1 MAIARRGR
9 DQVAGCVVHADRGR
23 SSAPGAVSPRCTG
36 TAARV
41 DGLRSRG
48 LKHHTGSDNQTF
60 SSPEPWFTSAL
71 FSARQTYWWGVFVT
85 GLLCHVVPLADS
97 AKERVGPAPRSVP
110 GASKSPS
117 QALERSMR
125 RVLMAVLATVL
136 ALAVSPSQS
145 VAHPQNPIPLSVAS
159 GEAGTYVPLSPSRLM
174 DTRKNLGAVG
184 PVAAQGTVRLQVAGR
199 GGVPASGVA
208 AVVLNVTVTAPT
220 KSGYV
225 TAYPDGTTL
234 PTASNLNFTAGQTI
248 PNLVIVKVGSNGKV
262 ALKNSSAGTVQLIAD
277 VAGYY
282 LDAITVGAI
291 SGKVT
296 DSAGNGL
303 AGPVVEMSSP
313 TVGGGAGDVN
323 SDGTFN
329 TGFFLPVADDY
340 TVCFRTYGDETGGIS
355 DAFGY
360 LDACWSGLVAVVAGK
375 VTSGINVALPTGG
388 AIEGRV
394 VDSSNQP
401 IQDVRVSVSSDST
414 NSSRTVWTNADGT
427 YRAKGLATASDFHVC
442 FYPTDDTLTSK
453 CWNNQPWDG
462 SPDPVSATAGAIR
475 SGIDAVLEPAP

>member
-1 MAIARRGR
+1 MDTRKNLGAVGPVAAQGTVRL
-9 DQVAGCVVHADRGR
+9 QVAGRGGVPASGVAAVVLNVTVTAPTKSGYVTAYPDGTTLPTASNLNFTAGQTIPNLVIVKVGSNGKVALKN
-23 SSAPGAVSPRCTG
+23 SSAGTVQLIADVAGYYLDGTPQTAGA
-36 TAARV
+36 
-41 DGLRSRG
+41 
-48 LKHHTGSDNQTF
+48 
-60 SSPEPWFTSAL
+60 FTS
-71 FSARQTYWWGVFVT
+71 
-85 GLLCHVVPLADS
+85 
-97 AKERVGPAPRSVP
+97 
-110 GASKSPS
+110 
-117 QALERSMR
+117 
-125 RVLMAVLATVL
+125 
-136 ALAVSPSQS
+136 
-145 VAHPQNPIPLSVAS
+145 
-159 GEAGTYVPLSPSRLM
+159 LSPSRLM